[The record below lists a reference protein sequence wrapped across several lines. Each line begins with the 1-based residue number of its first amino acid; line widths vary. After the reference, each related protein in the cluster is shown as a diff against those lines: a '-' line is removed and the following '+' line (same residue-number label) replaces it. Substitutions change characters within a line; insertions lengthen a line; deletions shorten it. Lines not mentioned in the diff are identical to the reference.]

1 MVAPPSPFFLP
12 AIPPPSSSSLV
23 GELPPPSTI
32 AAEHGGRAPPHQ
44 QHGGLPPVEI
54 PLPRFFCC
62 GHRHHRATRCAVE
75 EEEGKVAMG
84 ISEKLKEGGGKVDE
98 PPMPLGLHVS
108 ATSLPHRTKIKSN

>member
-1 MVAPPSPFFLP
+1 M
-12 AIPPPSSSSLV
+12 
-23 GELPPPSTI
+23 
-32 AAEHGGRAPPHQ
+32 
-44 QHGGLPPVEI
+44 EI

-98 PPMPLGLHVS
+98 PLMPLGLHVRC
-108 ATSLPHRTKIKSN
+108 AIAIELNLNPAGL